1 MTSLNSPLQG
11 LGLSRRVYP
20 FLGLAIVGMVTIRGL
35 GGVITSPEL
44 AAAVVIGVLLVMAPL
59 APVQLLPSGRL
70 VAAIPVALGFGLAA
84 YPLWASG
91 TTVGIAA
98 SVALAAVGCS
108 LILVPWDRVP
118 RSLHAISPIGG
129 LLLALFVE
137 AQYGS
142 SVLHAFPFVLLPLLF
157 LALYFTNF
165 EFALGAALAVINI
178 VVVAIQ
184 NPDATDSGQALIAAL
199 TLVGLGL
206 LVRRVVADL
215 QTSRA
220 EAAAAE
226 AAKSELL
233 ASLGVRNEQL
243 QDMTRMKSEFLAS
256 MSHEIRTPMNG
267 VIGMTGLLL
276 GTELSSEQRDYVE
289 TIRTSGDTLLEII
302 NDILDFSKIEAG
314 RVRMESVDFSP
325 KHVTEEAVELFG
337 EAAANKGIEL
347 ILDVEADI
355 PPQVVGDPGR
365 LRQVLL
371 NLVGNAVKFTD
382 AGEVVVRVLRLEAKG
397 PGVLL
402 RFEVSDTGI
411 GLSEDEKAQ
420 VFATYSQVDSS
431 TTRRHGG
438 TGLGLAIARMLTQLM
453 GGEIGVESNKA
464 AGSRFWF
471 TAMFRES
478 TIKSDVSSPISLVG
492 TAVAIVDD
500 NRTNRTI
507 LERYL
512 DSWGMRQRSFE
523 GGMEALREMRRAQD
537 DDQFDVAIVDMMMP
551 GMDGRALAAEIRRDK
566 SLMDMVVVLL
576 TSAGHSEQPVPGVDI
591 ELVKPVR
598 PSQLFDVLH
607 TLLAAKP
614 ERARMAPVEEPV
626 PPVHAGRDA
635 RILVVEDNIANI
647 KVAVRMIER
656 LGYRADMAGN
666 GLEAVSA
673 LGKLDYDAVLMD
685 CQMPDMDGYEATRQI
700 RRHEQGNKERRHTPI
715 IAMTASAMSGDRER
729 CLAAGMDDYISKPIK
744 LHVVAAVL
752 ERWLGT
758 AAGEEERAA
767 EAKR

>member
-382 AGEVVVRVLRLEAKG
+382 TGEVVVRVLRLEAKG

-700 RRHEQGNKERRHTPI
+700 RRREQGNKERRHTPI

>member
-1 MTSLNSPLQG
+1 LTSLNSPLQG

-20 FLGLAIVGMVTIRGL
+20 FLGLGIVGMVTIRGL